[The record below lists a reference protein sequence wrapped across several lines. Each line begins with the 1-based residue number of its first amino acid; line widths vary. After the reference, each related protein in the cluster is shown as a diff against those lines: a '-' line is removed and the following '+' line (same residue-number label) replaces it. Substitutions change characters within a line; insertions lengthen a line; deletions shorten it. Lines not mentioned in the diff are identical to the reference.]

1 MNHQGVDV
9 LAKQSSMPYLLRASA
24 VSLIMLSSS
33 AWAGSKPADLSG
45 GWGSD
50 RCSESGQE
58 AACGAFVLY
67 LVQKK
72 DRICGSYFGARQH
85 LSQVD
90 EGEPRSVLGVVVG
103 NTAVVSI
110 ESGRNGAIYLGT
122 AKKSGGT
129 LRWQAIETIKKAS
142 SGDVDL
148 IASDQS
154 MKRKEG
160 SATAE
165 DLARVRQE
173 CSGD

>member
-1 MNHQGVDV
+1 MNHQGVNVRD
-9 LAKQSSMPYLLRASA
+9 KQPSMSYLMRASA
-24 VSLIMLSSS
+24 AGLLMLSSS
-33 AWAGSKPADLSG
+33 AWAGPRPADLSG
-45 GWGSD
+45 VWGGD
-50 RCSESGQE
+50 RCSESDQE
-58 AACGAFVLY
+58 SACGAFVLY

-110 ESGRNGAIYLGT
+110 ESGRNGAIYLG
-122 AKKSGGT
+122 AARKSGGT
-129 LRWQAIETIKKAS
+129 LHWQVVETIKKPS

-154 MKRKEG
+154 MKKKAG
-160 SATAE
+160 NATAE
-165 DLARVRQE
+165 DFARVRQE
-173 CSGD
+173 CSEN

>member
-1 MNHQGVDV
+1 MMK
-9 LAKQSSMPYLLRASA
+9 KQSSMPRLLGVSA
-24 VSLIMLSSS
+24 VGLLMLSSS

-45 GWGSD
+45 AWGSG
-50 RCSESGQE
+50 RCSESDKDIS
-58 AACGAFVLY
+58 CGAFVLY

-110 ESGRNGAIYLGT
+110 ESGRNGVIYLGT
-122 AKKSGGT
+122 ARKSGST
-129 LRWQAIETIKKAS
+129 LHWQVVETIKKPS

-154 MKRKEG
+154 MKKKAG
-160 SATAE
+160 NAATE
-165 DLARVRQE
+165 DFARVRQE
-173 CSGD
+173 CSED